1 MERDSTF
8 KREPLESAISLHQFF
23 GIDIIPF
30 AVELAKVT
38 LMLAKELEL
47 IEAQKLTETDQLM
60 IEEKPL
66 PLDNLDNNIT
76 CADALFIQWPKVDAI
91 IGNPPFQSK
100 NKAQKELGAAYLQR
114 VRKEFPDV
122 PGRADYCVYWFRKTH
137 DQLAPGTRAGLVGT
151 NTIRQNYSR
160 EGGLDYIVANGGLIT
175 DAVSTQA
182 WSGEAAVHVSIV
194 NWTKDGKA
202 SDSRYLSLQRGDR
215 DDSPWETFELPSIN
229 PALSPGADVTGAHR
243 LKTNI
248 ESRGC
253 FQGQI
258 PGHEAFLL
266 PVDHARRL
274 IRSEPRLAEI
284 LFPHLIGDEMLRNFQ
299 GQPNRYVI
307 DFYPRDAIEASS
319 YGVLFELIKE
329 RVLPAR
335 EAAAAAER
343 ERNANL
349 VDKRGNQHHANFLK
363 RWWLLSYP
371 RPDLMEKL
379 RTIPRYVSCCLV
391 TKRPIF
397 EFVSSAIHPNVQLV
411 VFPFSDDYSF
421 GILQSNA
428 HWEWFKAKCST
439 LEERFRYTSDTVFD
453 TFPWPQN
460 PTRSQINAVVEAAIA
475 LRALRRET
483 MDKLKFSLRDLYR
496 TLDEP
501 GVNPLREA
509 HARLDTTVRAVYG
522 MPDAVDPL
530 AFLLELNLAC
540 ATKEKAGKK
549 ITAPGLPLPS
559 KEHAAFISD
568 DSIQPPEI

>member
-1 MERDSTF
+1 MAQSGCHHRQSSF
-8 KREPLESAISLHQFF
+8 P
-23 GIDIIPF
+23 
-30 AVELAKVT
+30 
-38 LMLAKELEL
+38 
-47 IEAQKLTETDQLM
+47 IE
-60 IEEKPL
+60 
-66 PLDNLDNNIT
+66 
-76 CADALFIQWPKVDAI
+76 
-91 IGNPPFQSK
+91 

-182 WSGEAAVHVSIV
+182 WSGEAAFHVSIV

-307 DFYPRDAIEASS
+307 DGGCS
-319 YGVLFELIKE
+319 LIQD
-329 RVLPAR
+329 R
-335 EAAAAAER
+335 
-343 ERNANL
+343 
-349 VDKRGNQHHANFLK
+349 
-363 RWWLLSYP
+363 
-371 RPDLMEKL
+371 
-379 RTIPRYVSCCLV
+379 I
-391 TKRPIF
+391 
-397 EFVSSAIHPNVQLV
+397 
-411 VFPFSDDYSF
+411 
-421 GILQSNA
+421 
-428 HWEWFKAKCST
+428 
-439 LEERFRYTSDTVFD
+439 
-453 TFPWPQN
+453 
-460 PTRSQINAVVEAAIA
+460 
-475 LRALRRET
+475 
-483 MDKLKFSLRDLYR
+483 
-496 TLDEP
+496 
-501 GVNPLREA
+501 
-509 HARLDTTVRAVYG
+509 
-522 MPDAVDPL
+522 
-530 AFLLELNLAC
+530 
-540 ATKEKAGKK
+540 
-549 ITAPGLPLPS
+549 
-559 KEHAAFISD
+559 
-568 DSIQPPEI
+568 